1 MIIWGDLIK
10 YIIIFILLGLA
21 VKQDVK
27 NFRVSN
33 KLNLAGCLIG
43 IFHSLLFYGIGG
55 IWHSLL
61 GIIIP
66 FVMLF
71 PLFVFGLLGAGDI
84 KLLSAIGSFLSK
96 TIIVVIVLSFCLA
109 AVFGVFVILKKI
121 LIKRH
126 SNMLN
131 SQFTKIHM
139 TIPIGFGTMAYLL
152 VYII

>member
-10 YIIIFILLGLA
+10 YIIIFVLLGLA

-55 IWHSLL
+55 LWHSLL

-96 TIIVVIVLSFCLA
+96 KIIVVIVLCFCVA
-109 AVFGVFVILKKI
+109 AVFGVVIILKKI
-121 LIKRH
+121 LTKQH
-126 SNMLN
+126 SDLLN
-131 SQFTKIHM
+131 PQFTKIHM
-139 TIPIGFGTMAYLL
+139 TIPIGFGTIAYLL
-152 VYII
+152 VYIV

>member
-27 NFRVSN
+27 SFKVSN

-55 IWHSLL
+55 LWHSML

-71 PLFVFGLLGAGDI
+71 PLFLFGLLGAGDI

-96 TIIVVIVLSFCLA
+96 RIIVVIVLSFCLA
-109 AVFGVFVILKKI
+109 AVFGVFVILKRI
-121 LIKRH
+121 LTKQH
-126 SNMLN
+126 SNLMN

-139 TIPIGFGTMAYLL
+139 TIPIGFGTIAYLL
-152 VYII
+152 VYIV

>member
-27 NFRVSN
+27 SFKVSN

-55 IWHSLL
+55 LWHSML

-71 PLFVFGLLGAGDI
+71 PLFLFGLLGAGDI

-96 TIIVVIVLSFCLA
+96 RIIVVIVLSFCLA
-109 AVFGVFVILKKI
+109 AVFGVFVILKRI
-121 LIKRH
+121 LTKQH
-126 SNMLN
+126 SNLLN
-131 SQFTKIHM
+131 LQFTKIHM
-139 TIPIGFGTMAYLL
+139 TIPIGFGTIAYLL

>member
-27 NFRVSN
+27 SFKVSN

-43 IFHSLLFYGIGG
+43 IFHSLLFYGIDGL
-55 IWHSLL
+55 WHSML

-71 PLFVFGLLGAGDI
+71 PLFLFGLLGAGDI

-96 TIIVVIVLSFCLA
+96 RIIVVIVLSFCLV
-109 AVFGVFVILKKI
+109 AVFGVFVILKRI
-121 LIKRH
+121 LTKQH
-126 SNMLN
+126 SNLLN
-131 SQFTKIHM
+131 LQFTKIHM
-139 TIPIGFGTMAYLL
+139 TIPIGFGTIAYLL